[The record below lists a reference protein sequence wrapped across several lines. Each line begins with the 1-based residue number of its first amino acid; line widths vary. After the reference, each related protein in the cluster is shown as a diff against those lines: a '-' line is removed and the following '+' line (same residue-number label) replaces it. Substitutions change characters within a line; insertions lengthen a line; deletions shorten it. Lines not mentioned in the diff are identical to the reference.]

1 MYEKFYGFKDRPFN
15 PVPDPGYLYL
25 SSYHKDAL
33 AYLTAEAEK
42 NSNPIIFTGDIGTG
56 KTVLLRTFLKALG
69 PEVNLVQIFYS
80 GNDRV
85 QLLQMI
91 LLEMGIDS
99 EQNNVEGLRSEV
111 KEHLSNLFR
120 EGREVFLIIDE
131 AQDLD
136 EDALYE
142 ACLLSGLEV
151 DGRHL
156 VRVIFAGLPKLR
168 ENIYSLSNL
177 DCKDTIAEPYY
188 LKNLPDEDIPQYI
201 HHRLATAGCTDFT
214 VFPEDVL
221 REICHFSRGIPRL
234 INMIC
239 DALLLYGYFSEKK
252 VVTMSLFKEVIADLF
267 NNGKAED
274 SYQYET
280 ASVASDYVSADQ
292 ETMSGEEPVS
302 PLPDIYSEEKDPE
315 GNGNSR
321 TEELS
326 VHGVG
331 SRERG
336 LLPMTVFVL
345 EKNARMRVRLENKC
359 REKGVD
365 SVMLS
370 TLEEL
375 FATLESSSDLGLHV
389 LVADSSFFFAKGGN
403 EDSAGNDALDRI
415 QRDYAYMPLI
425 VTATLPLTVIRT
437 KLFQRGIPLL
447 LHKPDLN
454 RVDLSEVQTQFDGF
468 FNELQLCL
476 SNIHSQFGAIYQKTI
491 TWLADSQGVT
501 ATSER
506 RVKGSKRSNSGGN
519 INEE

>member
-1 MYEKFYGFKDRPFN
+1 MYEKFYGLKDRPFN

-33 AYLTAEAEK
+33 AYLTTETEK

-56 KTVLLRTFLKALG
+56 KTVLLRTFLKAMG
-69 PEVNLVQIFYS
+69 PEVNLAQIFYS

-99 EQNNVEGLRSEV
+99 GQTNVDSLRSEV
-111 KEHLSNLFR
+111 KEHLSNLLR
-120 EGREVFLIIDE
+120 EGRETFLIIDE
-131 AQDLD
+131 AQDLG
-136 EDALYE
+136 EDALDE
-142 ACLLSGLEV
+142 ACRLSGLEV

-156 VRVIFAGLPKLR
+156 VRVILAGLPGLR
-168 ENIYSLSNL
+168 DNIYALSNL
-177 DCKDTIAEPYY
+177 DCKNTIAEPYY
-188 LKNLPDEDIPQYI
+188 LKNLPDEDIPEYI
-201 HHRLATAGCTDFT
+201 RHRLATAGCTDFT

-239 DALLLYGYFSEKK
+239 DAILLYGYFADKQ
-252 VVTMSLFKEVIADLF
+252 VVTMSLFKEVITDLF
-267 NNGKAED
+267 NHGSVED

-280 ASVASDYVSADQ
+280 PAVASGRVSADQ
-292 ETMSGEEPVS
+292 ALGSGEEPVS
-302 PLPDIYSEEKDPE
+302 PLSDIYSEEKDLE
-315 GNGNSR
+315 GDGKPR

-326 VHGVG
+326 VQNVG
-331 SRERG
+331 SRQERS
-336 LLPMTVFVL
+336 LPMTVLVL
-345 EKNARMRVRLENKC
+345 EKNARMRVRLEDQY
-359 REKGVD
+359 REAGINTV
-365 SVMLS
+365 VFS
-370 TLEEL
+370 TLEGL
-375 FATLESSSDLGLHV
+375 FETLESSSDLGLHV
-389 LVADSSFFFAKGGN
+389 LIADSSFFFAKGGS
-403 EDSAGNDALDRI
+403 EDPAGKDALDRI

-454 RVDLSEVQTQFDGF
+454 RVDLSEVQTQFDTF

-491 TWLADSQGVT
+491 KWLTDSQGVT
-501 ATSER
+501 AASKR
-506 RVKGSKRSNSGGN
+506 RAKGSNRSNSGGN